1 MCEVLILSNHERP
14 SHLSTSSTDLPVTWG
29 MVQMRVRPILWSSAW
44 RIHCRARRTL
54 EEVERRGWNV
64 NQCRHE
70 VHHQLTL
77 GRKVRCQSFL
87 LSHQRVSWKGTWS
100 SHEGF
105 PQMGGALHSLAWAG
119 PLHPSPDCRL
129 SAEMLADQ
137 LSYAG
142 RGKVN
147 SNGAFILSVKQL
159 RNVPYSCS
167 SHCMSMC

>member
-1 MCEVLILSNHERP
+1 MEDTLQGTSN
-14 SHLSTSSTDLPVTWG
+14 TV
-29 MVQMRVRPILWSSAW
+29 
-44 RIHCRARRTL
+44 
-54 EEVERRGWNV
+54 EEERRGWNA

-70 VHHQLTL
+70 VQHQLTL
-77 GRKVRCQSFL
+77 GRRVRCQSSL

-129 SAEMLADQ
+129 SAETLADQ

-147 SNGAFILSVKQL
+147 STCNGVFILSVKQL
-159 RNVPYSCS
+159 TCVHVLNRLTSGLMLVFDRPGLSRSRTISLMACS
-167 SHCMSMC
+167 IRSLREEKEEAEERGERE